1 MVKPKERKYYWDT
14 PIISGNPLTGAG
26 SRGPR
31 APFLQPARDIAVTAI
46 TFAAVLALKPRSLN

>member
-31 APFLQPARDIAVTAI
+31 APFLQPARDIAI